1 MKKYDRFSPI
11 SSYFFLRNNFFLF
24 KRLKKTSENAEKLR
38 KIYSTEYT
46 LPYKSLVPSNLR
58 SFNYAETYAEF
69 PSFANIYN
77 KIIVIKI
84 RKSAKIYLS
93 PRFSLM
99 IVEYKENVE
108 YEKIGESKSS
118 IGFRISVVKFRDI

>member
-1 MKKYDRFSPI
+1 MW
-11 SSYFFLRNNFFLF
+11 
-24 KRLKKTSENAEKLR
+24 
-38 KIYSTEYT
+38 
-46 LPYKSLVPSNLR
+46 NLR
-58 SFNYAETYAEF
+58 SFNYTETYAGF
-69 PSFANIYN
+69 PSFANIHN

-108 YEKIGESKSS
+108 YEKIRESKSS
-118 IGFRISVVKFRDI
+118 IGFHISVVKFRDIWELPLNRKSVV